1 MIIGLFGLSGS
12 GKTFIRKKFQETH
25 KDFQCYSASELL
37 KEVNRPIERSSL
49 NKMTLDENQCTL
61 IKALKEKSKN
71 SNIFIELH
79 SIIEQSDSSSYF
91 VKKEVLLSFN
101 LDYIFLLDI
110 SPKDLMLQ
118 RQYDGSKERPTLTM
132 QQLEKLST
140 EQKKYLK
147 KIFNNKLLI
156 IKNYNE
162 LVSKLNFN
170 S

>member
-12 GKTFIRKKFQETH
+12 GKTFIRKKFEENY

-61 IKALKEKSKN
+61 VKALKEKSKN
-71 SNIFIELH
+71 SDIFIELH
-79 SIIEQSDSSSYF
+79 AIIEQSDSSSYF

-110 SPKDLMLQ
+110 SPQDLMLQ
-118 RQYDGSKERPTLTM
+118 RRYDGSKERPTLTM
-132 QQLEKLST
+132 QQLGILST
-140 EQKKYLK
+140 EQKKHLK

-162 LVSKLNFN
+162 LVSKLNFD